1 MTKKEI
7 RILSS
12 DCICRNGAPS
22 PKETKYVY
30 TYLMGAR
37 YFSRVRLHLKNIKSS
52 GTIQRKR

>member
-22 PKETKYVY
+22 PKEITYVY
-30 TYLMGAR
+30 TYLRGGT
-37 YFSRVRLHLKNIKSS
+37 RL
-52 GTIQRKR
+52 